1 VSNTEDDVQSG
12 ETTAAEL
19 PEEDGPQAPET
30 TYQRFDCTSGEAS
43 QLFRAADAAR
53 QAVEHGQCIVMPTDT
68 VYGIGADAFSPA
80 AVQRLLD
87 AKVRGRDMPPPVLIA
102 DPSLIR
108 VLAVDVPQAA
118 KDLVDRHWPGPLTV
132 ICRAQ
137 PSLRLDLG
145 EADGTI
151 ALRVPDHDLAREI
164 LRQTGPMAVSSANI
178 SGLPAAVTCD
188 EAVEQL
194 GESVSVYL
202 DGGRLG
208 TGDALPSTI
217 VDFTQS
223 DFGAVL
229 RHGALSVELLR
240 ETCADLEDL
249 VDPDEELDGTPPD
262 PDPEPTGPQSDDEE
276 PVESQPE
283 ESDSADIRSED
294 LQSEDVQSEEAQIQ
308 EAEPDT
314 RDGEP
319 ELDDSPEPERKPG
332 V

>member
-1 VSNTEDDVQSG
+1 MSVSNTEDDVHSG
-12 ETTAAEL
+12 ETPAADL
-19 PEEDGPQAPET
+19 PEDGAPEVAPT
-30 TYQRFDCTSGEAS
+30 TYQRFDCTSGDAS

-53 QAVEHGQCIVMPTDT
+53 QAIEHGQCIVMPTDT
-68 VYGIGADAFSPA
+68 VYGIGADAFSPE

-102 DPSLIR
+102 DSSLIR

-145 EADGTI
+145 ETDGTI

-178 SGLPAAVTCD
+178 SGLPASLTCD
-188 EAVEQL
+188 EAVSQL

-208 TGDALPSTI
+208 NGNALASTI

-249 VDPDEELDGTPPD
+249 VEPDEDPVDETSAG
-262 PDPEPTGPQSDDEE
+262 PDPEPSDPASDDLEPVTAQSDEA
-276 PVESQPE
+276 PLES
-283 ESDSADIRSED
+283 
-294 LQSEDVQSEEAQIQ
+294 
-308 EAEPDT
+308 AEPDV
-314 RDGEP
+314 RDGES
-319 ELDDSPEPERKPG
+319 ETVAATQPEPEPKPG